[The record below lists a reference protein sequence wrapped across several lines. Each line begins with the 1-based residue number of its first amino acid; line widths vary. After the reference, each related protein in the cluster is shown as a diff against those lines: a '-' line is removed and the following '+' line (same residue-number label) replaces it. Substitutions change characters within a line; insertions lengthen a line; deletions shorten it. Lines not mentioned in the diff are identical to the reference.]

1 MKINGKYEGIIEI
14 IEFHPKNKLLRTPI
28 FEQYYSSIKIK
39 HLNDYFFYNTS
50 HLFYD
55 ESIMNSSNE
64 WILDIHT
71 NALYKYDDNTKLYYN
86 TNNDGTGFRLI
97 SKN

>member
-14 IEFHPKNKLLRTPI
+14 IEFHPKNKSLRTPI
-28 FEQYYSSIKIK
+28 FEQYYSSMKIK
-39 HLNDYFFYNTS
+39 HVNDYSFYNTS

-55 ESIMNSSNE
+55 ESITNSAE
-64 WILDIHT
+64 WVLDIDT